1 MPAERGDAASRDAQN
16 TLVRCGYSRPGGCS
30 SLLETLQEAITTLI
44 GDYGYVAIFVLM
56 VLESACIPIP
66 SEVTMLFGGAL
77 ASPGF
82 AAPGHELDLVIVALI
97 GTLGNLV
104 GSWLAYGIG
113 AAGGRPLVDRFGRYL
128 LILPHEVDRA
138 HEWFERR
145 GELTVFV
152 SRLLPVIRTF
162 ISLPAGVARMPFW
175 RFTIYTVLG
184 CLPWTFALAWLG
196 YLLGENWAKVEEFLQ
211 PVAWAIA
218 CAAGDRS
225 GLVRG
230 ASLQA
235 GAGRLRRARRRLRRR
250 RGGVGSRRARLLQL
264 RDDRTPTT
272 PASARTADHRSPT
285 KRRRPGKSGRSS
297 RSCSPTWWA
306 SPAGASSSIPKTSAP
321 RSLPTSRACGRS
333 WNAEAARWRSSSGT
347 R

>member
-1 MPAERGDAASRDAQN
+1 MRWSDPPGSDRTTGPRDLHAGAVGGEPGDRRLRTPENA
-16 TLVRCGYSRPGGCS
+16 LVRCGYSRPGGRS
-30 SLLETLQEAITTLI
+30 PLLETLHEAITTLI

-82 AAPGHELDLVIVALI
+82 AAPGQELDLVLVALV

-104 GSWLAYGIG
+104 GSWLAYWAG
-113 AAGGRPLVDRFGRYL
+113 AVGGRPLVDRFGRYL

-138 HEWFERR
+138 HAWFERR

-196 YLLGENWAKVEEFLQ
+196 YLVGENWTEVEEFLQ
-211 PVAWAIA
+211 PFSWAILFL
-218 CAAGDRS
+218 CIAAGIWWVAHRYRR
-225 GLVRG
+225 VRV
-230 ASLQA
+230 AY
-235 GAGRLRRARRRLRRR
+235 
-250 RGGVGSRRARLLQL
+250 
-264 RDDRTPTT
+264 
-272 PASARTADHRSPT
+272 
-285 KRRRPGKSGRSS
+285 
-297 RSCSPTWWA
+297 
-306 SPAGASSSIPKTSAP
+306 
-321 RSLPTSRACGRS
+321 
-333 WNAEAARWRSSSGT
+333 AELDAARERAPE
-347 R
+347 

>member
-1 MPAERGDAASRDAQN
+1 MPAERGDPAPRDAQN

-82 AAPGHELDLVIVALI
+82 AAPGHELDLVLVALM

-104 GSWLAYGIG
+104 GSWLAYGVG

-152 SRLLPVIRTF
+152 ST
-162 ISLPAGVARMPFW
+162 VAPGDPH
-175 RFTIYTVLG
+175 VH
-184 CLPWTFALAWLG
+184 LA
-196 YLLGENWAKVEEFLQ
+196 
-211 PVAWAIA
+211 
-218 CAAGDRS
+218 
-225 GLVRG
+225 
-230 ASLQA
+230 
-235 GAGRLRRARRRLRRR
+235 ARRRRTDAVLALHDLHGAR
-250 RGGVGSRRARLLQL
+250 VPAVDVRARVA
-264 RDDRTPTT
+264 RV
-272 PASARTADHRSPT
+272 PAR
-285 KRRRPGKSGRSS
+285 
-297 RSCSPTWWA
+297 
-306 SPAGASSSIPKTSAP
+306 
-321 RSLPTSRACGRS
+321 
-333 WNAEAARWRSSSGT
+333 
-347 R
+347 

>member
-1 MPAERGDAASRDAQN
+1 MTSFRGGGGVELSLSDRTTGPLKVLGAAGRARDAGRERRSLFREARN

-30 SLLETLQEAITTLI
+30 PLLETLQETITTLI

-82 AAPGHELDLVIVALI
+82 AAPGHELDLVLVALV

-104 GSWLAYGIG
+104 GSWLAYGAG

-128 LILPHEVDRA
+128 LVLPHEVDRA

-175 RFTIYTVLG
+175 PLHDLHGARVPAVDVRAG
-184 CLPWTFALAWLG
+184 
-196 YLLGENWAKVEEFLQ
+196 
-211 PVAWAIA
+211 VA
-218 CAAGDRS
+218 
-225 GLVRG
+225 
-230 ASLQA
+230 
-235 GAGRLRRARRRLRRR
+235 RA
-250 RGGVGSRRARLLQL
+250 
-264 RDDRTPTT
+264 TC
-272 PASARTADHRSPT
+272 SART
-285 KRRRPGKSGRSS
+285 GR
-297 RSCSPTWWA
+297 
-306 SPAGASSSIPKTSAP
+306 
-321 RSLPTSRACGRS
+321 
-333 WNAEAARWRSSSGT
+333 RWRSSCSPSRG
-347 R
+347 RSWCCW

>member
-1 MPAERGDAASRDAQN
+1 MLSSPTARDGTTGPGASRAASATGRALRKPEN
-16 TLVRCGYSRPGGCS
+16 PLVRCGYSRPRRGPP
-30 SLLETLQEAITTLI
+30 LLETLHETITTLI

-82 AAPGHELDLVIVALI
+82 AAPGHELDLVLVALV

-104 GSWLAYGIG
+104 GSWLAYGAG
-113 AAGGRPLVDRFGRYL
+113 SAGGRPLVDRFGRYL

-138 HEWFERR
+138 HGWFERR

-175 RFTIYTVLG
+175 RFTIYTILG

-196 YLLGENWAKVEEFLQ
+196 YVLGENWAKVEDFLQ
-211 PVAWAIA
+211 PVAWAIVIA
-218 CAAGDRS
+218 LGLGVVWWVAHRYRKVRAAYAALD
-225 GLVRG
+225 
-230 ASLQA
+230 
-235 GAGRLRRARRRLRRR
+235 
-250 RGGVGSRRARLLQL
+250 
-264 RDDRTPTT
+264 
-272 PASARTADHRSPT
+272 
-285 KRRRPGKSGRSS
+285 
-297 RSCSPTWWA
+297 
-306 SPAGASSSIPKTSAP
+306 
-321 RSLPTSRACGRS
+321 
-333 WNAEAARWRSSSGT
+333 AARERASE
-347 R
+347 

>member
-1 MPAERGDAASRDAQN
+1 MTSFRGGGGVELSLSDRTTGPLKVLGARDWARDAGRERRLRFRDARN
-16 TLVRCGYSRPGGCS
+16 ALVRCGYSRPGGCS
-30 SLLETLQEAITTLI
+30 PLLETLQETITTLI

-82 AAPGHELDLVIVALI
+82 AAPGHELDLVLVALV

-104 GSWLAYGIG
+104 GSWLAYGAG

-128 LILPHEVDRA
+128 LVLPHEVDRA

-211 PVAWAIA
+211 PVAWAILVLLA
-218 CAAGDRS
+218 I
-225 GLVRG
+225 GLVWYV
-230 ASLQA
+230 
-235 GAGRLRRARRRLRRR
+235 ARRYRR
-250 RGGVGSRRARLLQL
+250 V
-264 RDDRTPTT
+264 
-272 PASARTADHRSPT
+272 RTAYAELDAA
-285 KRRRPGKSGRSS
+285 SGGGE
-297 RSCSPTWWA
+297 
-306 SPAGASSSIPKTSAP
+306 AG
-321 RSLPTSRACGRS
+321 
-333 WNAEAARWRSSSGT
+333 
-347 R
+347 